1 MKTRN
6 LVEMHAILREKV
18 CYEKLVDYES
28 RLSQIKFP
36 LVQVFR
42 GLHELNFLEIY
53 IYVNKSIFTDV

>member
-1 MKTRN
+1 
-6 LVEMHAILREKV
+6 MHAILREKV

-36 LVQVFR
+36 LVQVFH

-53 IYVNKSIFTDV
+53 IYVNKSIFTDVW

>member
-1 MKTRN
+1 
-6 LVEMHAILREKV
+6 MHAILQEKV

-53 IYVNKSIFTDV
+53 IYVNKSIFTDVW